1 MKINFNMLDTIKTKN
16 IHIVI
21 FRTSG
26 SYIDYN
32 TYNCQELGL
41 AKALIKKGYK
51 VSLIMG
57 GPESNHIKY
66 GNCSCNL
73 DIYYLKYHSINQ
85 SLCIFNGWKKLLN
98 LLKPDVIQIHEFGM
112 YMSFL
117 VSKWAKNN
125 NTRCVLIQGNY
136 NTTQKLVLKQLEKIF
151 NCTFGKSI
159 LKNVDAIGCK
169 TDAAERYVNKYSNKK
184 VVITPIGLD
193 ESKFNNCRIE
203 NDFRQKYGL
212 TNKKLLLYIGK
223 MESRRNPLFLL
234 KLMKQLSDDYC
245 LVLVGDGPLFEEI
258 KCTITNDHI
267 DNVIVLGKKNQEDL
281 PTLYASA
288 DLFLLASSYEIYGM
302 VILESMY
309 FGCPVLSTMTAGS
322 EVLIENNKD
331 GIIIDG
337 NLDADK
343 WINKIHELFTTPEIL
358 KNMGKNASD
367 KIKMQLVWDGACQ
380 NFIKVY
386 GFLS

>member
-1 MKINFNMLDTIKTKN
+1 MK
-16 IHIVI
+16 HIVI

-41 AKALIKKGYK
+41 AKALVKVGYK

-57 GPESNHIKY
+57 GSESNHIKY
-66 GNCSCNL
+66 GNSSCNL
-73 DIYYLKYHSINQ
+73 DIYYLKFQSINQ

-112 YMSFL
+112 YMSYL
-117 VSKWAKNN
+117 VSRWAKNH

-136 NTTQKLVLKQLEKIF
+136 DTTQKPILKQLESTF
-151 NCTFGKSI
+151 NYTFGKST

-169 TDAAERYVNKYSNKK
+169 TDAAERYVNRYSNKK
-184 VVITPIGLD
+184 AVITPIGLD
-193 ESKFNNCRIE
+193 ESKFKNCTLE
-203 NDFRQKYGL
+203 SDFRQQYGL
-212 TNKKLLLYIGK
+212 TDKKLMLYIGK

-234 KLMKQLSDDYC
+234 KLMKNLSDDYS
-245 LVLVGDGPLFEEI
+245 LVLVGDGPLFEQIRFII
-258 KCTITNDHI
+258 KKDHI
-267 DNVIVLGKKNQEDL
+267 NNVIVLGKKNQEDL
-281 PTLYASA
+281 PAFYAAA

-309 FGCPVLSTMTAGS
+309 FGCPVLSTMTAGA

-337 NLDADK
+337 NLDVNE
-343 WINKIHELFTTPEIL
+343 WTNKIHELFSTPEIL
-358 KNMGKNASD
+358 KKMGKNALY
-367 KIKMQLVWDGACQ
+367 KIKAQLVWDRACQ

-386 GFLS
+386 GFF

>member
-1 MKINFNMLDTIKTKN
+1 MK
-16 IHIVI
+16 HIVI

-41 AKALIKKGYK
+41 AKALSKKGYK

-57 GPESNHIKY
+57 GPKSNHIKY
-66 GNCSCNL
+66 GNCGFNL

-112 YMSFL
+112 YMSYL
-117 VSKWAKNN
+117 VSKWANNN

-136 NTTQKLVLKQLEKIF
+136 NTTQKPLFKQLEDIF
-151 NCTFGKSI
+151 NYTFGKAV
-159 LKNVDAIGCK
+159 LENVDAIGCK
-169 TDAAERYVNKYSNKK
+169 TDAAERYVNRYSNKK

-193 ESKFNNCRIE
+193 ESKFNNCALE
-203 NDFRQKYGL
+203 NDFRQRYGL
-212 TNKKLLLYIGK
+212 TDKKLMLYIGK
-223 MESRRNPLFLL
+223 MESRRNPIFLL
-234 KLMKQLSDDYC
+234 KLMKQLSDDYY
-245 LVLVGDGPLFEEI
+245 LVLVGDGPLIERISCII
-258 KCTITNDHI
+258 KTEQISNI
-267 DNVIVLGKKNQEDL
+267 IVLGRKSQEDL
-281 PTLYASA
+281 PALYASA

-331 GIIIDG
+331 GIIIGG
-337 NLDADK
+337 NLDVDK
-343 WINKIHELFTTPEIL
+343 WINKIHELFTTPETL
-358 KNMGKNASD
+358 KDMGKNASE
-367 KIKMQLVWDGACQ
+367 KIKEQLVWDKACQ

-386 GFLS
+386 GLLS

>member
-1 MKINFNMLDTIKTKN
+1 
-16 IHIVI
+16 
-21 FRTSG
+21 
-26 SYIDYN
+26 
-32 TYNCQELGL
+32 
-41 AKALIKKGYK
+41 
-51 VSLIMG
+51 
-57 GPESNHIKY
+57 
-66 GNCSCNL
+66 
-73 DIYYLKYHSINQ
+73 
-85 SLCIFNGWKKLLN
+85 
-98 LLKPDVIQIHEFGM
+98 
-112 YMSFL
+112 
-117 VSKWAKNN
+117 
-125 NTRCVLIQGNY
+125 
-136 NTTQKLVLKQLEKIF
+136 
-151 NCTFGKSI
+151 
-159 LKNVDAIGCK
+159 
-169 TDAAERYVNKYSNKK
+169 
-184 VVITPIGLD
+184 
-193 ESKFNNCRIE
+193 
-203 NDFRQKYGL
+203 
-212 TNKKLLLYIGK
+212 

-245 LVLVGDGPLFEEI
+245 LVLVGDGPLFEQI

-267 DNVIVLGKKNQEDL
+267 NNVIVLGKKNQEDL

-343 WINKIHELFTTPEIL
+343 WINKIHELFTMPEIL

-386 GFLS
+386 GVLS